1 MKISKLKTQN
11 VKFRYFINLSILS
24 LSFLSFSFLSLSICT
39 LIILSFS
46 SCVNRIEKA
55 TTIRVK
61 GSETMHKLMESLSE
75 KYMELHPGII
85 IYVDGGSSDKG
96 FEALNNGQADIA
108 MTSRAINIYELKK
121 LALNYSKVG
130 VSHLVAKDVFGIY
143 LNEKNT
149 IQNLD
154 LKDVKDIFTC
164 KINNWN
170 EIATYNGEIFRI
182 VRSPN
187 SGTYSY
193 FQKFV
198 LEGENYCDNSTT
210 ITNNRDIITAV
221 EKNKNAIG
229 YGSLIHKGDV
239 KIPSINGYL
248 PTEENI
254 NNDNYPLI
262 RYLELYTRDEPP
274 AEISNFIKWIQ
285 SKEGQ
290 KLIKQFGL
298 IPIYKFSY

>member
-1 MKISKLKTQN
+1 MKLKKN
-11 VKFRYFINLSILS
+11 EIHNLKFRYFRGYLLS
-24 LSFLSFSFLSLSICT
+24 LCT
-39 LIILSFS
+39 FFILVVSFS
-46 SCVNRIEKA
+46 SCIKRIEKA
-55 TTIRVK
+55 TSIRIK
-61 GSETMHKLMESLSE
+61 GSETMHKLLETLAE
-75 KYMELHPGII
+75 KYMELHPGVI

-96 FEALNNGQADIA
+96 FAALNNGEADIA

-121 LALNYSKVG
+121 LALKYSKVG

-143 LNEKNT
+143 LNETNT
-149 IQNLD
+149 ITNLE
-154 LKDVKDIFTC
+154 LKQIKDIFIC
-164 KINNWN
+164 KTNNWN
-170 EIATYNGEIFRI
+170 EISTYNGEIFRI

-198 LEGENYCDNSTT
+198 LEGENYCDKSTT

-239 KIPSINGYL
+239 KIPSINGFL

-262 RYLELYTRDEPP
+262 RYLELYTRDEPDT
-274 AEISNFIKWIQ
+274 EISNFIKWIQ